1 MYRKIMGFLEAWKE
15 SEHRKPLILQ
25 GARQVGKTYS
35 ILEFG
40 RTHYENVAYFNFETN
55 PKLNE
60 TFEENISPDYLIPI
74 LSHIAGQTIVKEK
87 TLIVFDEV
95 QLCERALTSL
105 KYFCENAPD
114 YHIIAAGS
122 FLVLLLIAVT
132 ILLISEKQT
141 NKELVMEFNLDKE
154 DLENQYTD
162 FARQYDELKLTVSN
176 DSLSV
181 LLEQEQLKTQRL
193 LEELRTVKS
202 SNATEIRRLKNEL
215 ASLRKIMIGYINQ
228 IDSLNRLTAQ
238 QKEIIADVTQKYNA
252 ASRQISN
259 LSEEKKNLTKTVT
272 LAAQLDATNI
282 SVQPTNKRGKT
293 AKKVKD
299 IVKFKINFSIVKNIT
314 AETGERTLYIRI
326 TKPDNDVLTK
336 SPSNTFPYENRE
348 LVYSI
353 KKYIEY
359 NGEEQTV
366 TVYWDVEEYLYAGTY
381 RVDIFTDGTLIG
393 SQSFNLN

>member
-1 MYRKIMGFLEAWKE
+1 MA
-15 SEHRKPLILQ
+15 
-25 GARQVGKTYS
+25 
-35 ILEFG
+35 
-40 RTHYENVAYFNFETN
+40 
-55 PKLNE
+55 
-60 TFEENISPDYLIPI
+60 
-74 LSHIAGQTIVKEK
+74 VKK
-87 TLIVFDEV
+87 NTLLIV
-95 QLCERALTSL
+95 
-105 KYFCENAPD
+105 
-114 YHIIAAGS
+114 AGS
-122 FLVLLLIAVT
+122 LLILLLIGVT

-202 SNATEIRRLKNEL
+202 SNATEIRRLKKEL
-215 ASLRKIMIGYINQ
+215 ASLRKVMIGYINQ

-238 QKEIIADVTQKYNA
+238 QKEIIADVTKKYNA
-252 ASRQISN
+252 ASRQINN

-336 SPSNTFPYENRE
+336 SSSNTFPYENRE

-359 NGEEQTV
+359 NGEEQAV
-366 TVYWDVEEYLYAGTY
+366 TVYWDVEEYLHAGTY
-381 RVDIFTDGTLIG
+381 RVDIFADGTLIG
-393 SQSFNLN
+393 SQSFSLN

>member
-1 MYRKIMGFLEAWKE
+1 MA
-15 SEHRKPLILQ
+15 
-25 GARQVGKTYS
+25 
-35 ILEFG
+35 
-40 RTHYENVAYFNFETN
+40 
-55 PKLNE
+55 
-60 TFEENISPDYLIPI
+60 
-74 LSHIAGQTIVKEK
+74 VKK
-87 TLIVFDEV
+87 NTLLIV
-95 QLCERALTSL
+95 
-105 KYFCENAPD
+105 
-114 YHIIAAGS
+114 AGS
-122 FLVLLLIAVT
+122 LLILLLIGVT

-162 FARQYDELKLTVSN
+162 FARQYDELKLTISN

-202 SNATEIRRLKNEL
+202 SNATEIRRLKKEL
-215 ASLRKIMIGYINQ
+215 ASLRKVMIGYINQ

>member
-1 MYRKIMGFLEAWKE
+1 MAHKNNTFIIM
-15 SEHRKPLILQ
+15 
-25 GARQVGKTYS
+25 
-35 ILEFG
+35 
-40 RTHYENVAYFNFETN
+40 
-55 PKLNE
+55 
-60 TFEENISPDYLIPI
+60 
-74 LSHIAGQTIVKEK
+74 
-87 TLIVFDEV
+87 
-95 QLCERALTSL
+95 
-105 KYFCENAPD
+105 
-114 YHIIAAGS
+114 AGS
-122 FLVLLLIAVT
+122 LLILLLIGVT

-202 SNATEIRRLKNEL
+202 SNATEIRRLKKEL
-215 ASLRKIMIGYINQ
+215 ASLRKVMIGYINQ

-238 QKEIIADVTQKYNA
+238 QKEIIADVTKKYNA

-293 AKKVKD
+293 AKKVKE
-299 IVKFKINFSIVKNIT
+299 IVKCKINFSIVKNFT

-359 NGEEQTV
+359 NGEEQAV

-381 RVDIFTDGTLIG
+381 RVDIFADGTLIG
-393 SQSFNLN
+393 SQSFSLN

>member
-1 MYRKIMGFLEAWKE
+1 MA
-15 SEHRKPLILQ
+15 
-25 GARQVGKTYS
+25 
-35 ILEFG
+35 
-40 RTHYENVAYFNFETN
+40 
-55 PKLNE
+55 
-60 TFEENISPDYLIPI
+60 
-74 LSHIAGQTIVKEK
+74 VKK
-87 TLIVFDEV
+87 NTLLIV
-95 QLCERALTSL
+95 
-105 KYFCENAPD
+105 
-114 YHIIAAGS
+114 AGS
-122 FLVLLLIAVT
+122 LLILLLIGVT

-202 SNATEIRRLKNEL
+202 SNATEIRRLKKEL
-215 ASLRKIMIGYINQ
+215 ASLRKVMIGYINQ

-381 RVDIFTDGTLIG
+381 RVDIFTDGTL
-393 SQSFNLN
+393 SVHNHST

>member
-1 MYRKIMGFLEAWKE
+1 MA
-15 SEHRKPLILQ
+15 
-25 GARQVGKTYS
+25 
-35 ILEFG
+35 
-40 RTHYENVAYFNFETN
+40 
-55 PKLNE
+55 
-60 TFEENISPDYLIPI
+60 
-74 LSHIAGQTIVKEK
+74 VKK
-87 TLIVFDEV
+87 NTLLIV
-95 QLCERALTSL
+95 
-105 KYFCENAPD
+105 
-114 YHIIAAGS
+114 AGS
-122 FLVLLLIAVT
+122 LLILLLIGVT

-202 SNATEIRRLKNEL
+202 SNATEIRRLKKEL
-215 ASLRKIMIGYINQ
+215 ASLRKVMIGYINQ

-238 QKEIIADVTQKYNA
+238 QKEIIADVTKKYNA

-336 SPSNTFPYENRE
+336 SSSNTFPYENRE

-359 NGEEQTV
+359 NGEEQAV
-366 TVYWDVEEYLYAGTY
+366 TVYWDVEEYLYPGNY
-381 RVDIFTDGTLIG
+381 RVDLFADRTLIG
-393 SQSFNLN
+393 SQKFSSN

>member
-1 MYRKIMGFLEAWKE
+1 MA
-15 SEHRKPLILQ
+15 
-25 GARQVGKTYS
+25 
-35 ILEFG
+35 
-40 RTHYENVAYFNFETN
+40 
-55 PKLNE
+55 
-60 TFEENISPDYLIPI
+60 
-74 LSHIAGQTIVKEK
+74 VKK
-87 TLIVFDEV
+87 NTLLIV
-95 QLCERALTSL
+95 
-105 KYFCENAPD
+105 
-114 YHIIAAGS
+114 AGS
-122 FLVLLLIAVT
+122 LLILLLIGVT

-202 SNATEIRRLKNEL
+202 SNATEIRRLKKEL
-215 ASLRKIMIGYINQ
+215 ASLRKVMIGYINQ

-238 QKEIIADVTQKYNA
+238 QKEIIADVTKKYNA
-252 ASRQISN
+252 ASRQINN

-336 SPSNTFPYENRE
+336 SSSNTFPYENRE
-348 LVYSI
+348 LVYYI

-359 NGEEQTV
+359 NGEEQAV

-381 RVDIFTDGTLIG
+381 RVDIFADGTLIG
-393 SQSFNLN
+393 SQSFSLN

>member
-1 MYRKIMGFLEAWKE
+1 MA
-15 SEHRKPLILQ
+15 
-25 GARQVGKTYS
+25 
-35 ILEFG
+35 
-40 RTHYENVAYFNFETN
+40 
-55 PKLNE
+55 
-60 TFEENISPDYLIPI
+60 
-74 LSHIAGQTIVKEK
+74 VKK
-87 TLIVFDEV
+87 NTLLIV
-95 QLCERALTSL
+95 
-105 KYFCENAPD
+105 
-114 YHIIAAGS
+114 AGS
-122 FLVLLLIAVT
+122 LLILLLIGVT

-202 SNATEIRRLKNEL
+202 SNATEIRRLKKEL
-215 ASLRKIMIGYINQ
+215 TSLRKVMIGYINQ

-238 QKEIIADVTQKYNA
+238 QKEIIADVTKKYNA

>member
-1 MYRKIMGFLEAWKE
+1 MA
-15 SEHRKPLILQ
+15 
-25 GARQVGKTYS
+25 
-35 ILEFG
+35 
-40 RTHYENVAYFNFETN
+40 
-55 PKLNE
+55 
-60 TFEENISPDYLIPI
+60 
-74 LSHIAGQTIVKEK
+74 VKK
-87 TLIVFDEV
+87 NTLLIV
-95 QLCERALTSL
+95 
-105 KYFCENAPD
+105 
-114 YHIIAAGS
+114 AGS
-122 FLVLLLIAVT
+122 LLILLLIGVT

-202 SNATEIRRLKNEL
+202 SNATEIRRLKKEL
-215 ASLRKIMIGYINQ
+215 ASLRKVMIGYINQ

-381 RVDIFTDGTLIG
+381 RVDIFTYGTLIG

>member
-1 MYRKIMGFLEAWKE
+1 MA
-15 SEHRKPLILQ
+15 
-25 GARQVGKTYS
+25 
-35 ILEFG
+35 
-40 RTHYENVAYFNFETN
+40 
-55 PKLNE
+55 
-60 TFEENISPDYLIPI
+60 
-74 LSHIAGQTIVKEK
+74 VKK
-87 TLIVFDEV
+87 NTLLIV
-95 QLCERALTSL
+95 
-105 KYFCENAPD
+105 
-114 YHIIAAGS
+114 AGS
-122 FLVLLLIAVT
+122 LLILLLIGVT

-202 SNATEIRRLKNEL
+202 SNATEIRRLKKEL
-215 ASLRKIMIGYINQ
+215 ASLRKVMIGYINQ

-238 QKEIIADVTQKYNA
+238 QKEIIADVTKKYNA

-293 AKKVKD
+293 AKKVK
-299 IVKFKINFSIVKNIT
+299 NIT

-336 SPSNTFPYENRE
+336 SSSNTFPYENRE

-359 NGEEQTV
+359 NGEEQAV

-381 RVDIFTDGTLIG
+381 RVDIFADGTLIG
-393 SQSFNLN
+393 SQSFSLN

>member
-1 MYRKIMGFLEAWKE
+1 MA
-15 SEHRKPLILQ
+15 
-25 GARQVGKTYS
+25 
-35 ILEFG
+35 
-40 RTHYENVAYFNFETN
+40 
-55 PKLNE
+55 
-60 TFEENISPDYLIPI
+60 
-74 LSHIAGQTIVKEK
+74 VKK
-87 TLIVFDEV
+87 NTLLIV
-95 QLCERALTSL
+95 
-105 KYFCENAPD
+105 
-114 YHIIAAGS
+114 AGS
-122 FLVLLLIAVT
+122 LLILLLIGVT

-202 SNATEIRRLKNEL
+202 SNATEIRRLKKEL
-215 ASLRKIMIGYINQ
+215 ASLRKVMIGYINQ

-238 QKEIIADVTQKYNA
+238 QKEIIADVTKKYNA
-252 ASRQISN
+252 ASRQINN

-359 NGEEQTV
+359 NGEEQAV

-381 RVDIFTDGTLIG
+381 RVDIFADGPLIG
-393 SQSFNLN
+393 SQSFSLN